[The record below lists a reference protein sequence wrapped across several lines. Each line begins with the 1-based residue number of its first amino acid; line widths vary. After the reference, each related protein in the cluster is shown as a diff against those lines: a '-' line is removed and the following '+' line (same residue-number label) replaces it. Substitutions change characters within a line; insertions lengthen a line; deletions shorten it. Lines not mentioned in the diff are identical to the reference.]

1 MKNLAVFVSGTGS
14 LLEAMIKEGLPI
26 KLVLADR
33 SCRGLEIAKTAGIPA
48 DLVLRDS
55 FGPSFNREEYT
66 DEVVSSLVSNQIS
79 FVAMA
84 GFMTV
89 LEARIFRSYPDKI
102 LNTHPAL
109 LPAFKGDHAVRD
121 ALAYGV
127 KVTGCTI
134 HIATEKLDEGRI
146 IAQEAVPVIPG
157 DTVETLHER
166 IKQVERRLYPAT
178 IREFAQT
185 IE

>member
-1 MKNLAVFVSGTGS
+1 MKNLAVFVSGTGT
-14 LLEAMIKEGLPI
+14 LLEAMIKDYLPI

-33 SCRGLEIAKTAGIPA
+33 ECRGMRVAMDAGIPIELA
-48 DLVLRDS
+48 ERTDFSSGFDRKT
-55 FGPSFNREEYT
+55 YT
-66 DEVVSSLVSNQIS
+66 QWVDKILSIRKID

-84 GFMTV
+84 GFMTILHPV
-89 LEARIFRSYPDKI
+89 IFDKYQGKI

-109 LPAFKGDHAVRD
+109 LPSFKGDHAVRD

-134 HIATEKLDEGRI
+134 HIATEELDAGKI
-146 IAQEAVPVIPG
+146 LSQEAVPVMSD

-166 IKQVERRLYPAT
+166 IKRVERWLYPRT
-178 IREFAQT
+178 IREFEKT
-185 IE
+185 I